1 VATSFPIGGRGTR
14 YLLVEKLHPN
24 KTSDTKADGAF
35 NCQSIKLHITPISH
49 PDYLLMQKSSGIAR
63 CRSSRKVR
71 LREQVHAI
79 NTNGSAIE
87 AIFLEP
93 FKPQIV
99 TADSAGRIRV
109 FDYLQAK
116 LLNQFDATRDSTKVS
131 AVRSMFRLNDLYNEL
146 LLACCRNGTVT
157 VWRYFAK
164 SGCEMPAASWQSIG
178 TEV

>member
-1 VATSFPIGGRGTR
+1 
-14 YLLVEKLHPN
+14 
-24 KTSDTKADGAF
+24 
-35 NCQSIKLHITPISH
+35 
-49 PDYLLMQKSSGIAR
+49 MQKSSGIAR

>member
-1 VATSFPIGGRGTR
+1 
-14 YLLVEKLHPN
+14 
-24 KTSDTKADGAF
+24 
-35 NCQSIKLHITPISH
+35 
-49 PDYLLMQKSSGIAR
+49 MQKSSGISR
-63 CRSSRKVR
+63 CRSSKKVR

-99 TADSAGRIRV
+99 TADNAGRIRV

-116 LLNQFDATRDSTKVS
+116 LLNQFDATRDSTNIS

-146 LLACCRNGTVT
+146 LLACCRNGNVT

-178 TEV
+178 TEVRKQRLSCPS